1 MAALAIWC
9 GPHLEATFIASAYKE
24 LTEACDMIR
33 ENGSKRSQGVLV
45 SFVLCWRRSYF
56 GNF

>member
-9 GPHLEATFIASAYKE
+9 GPHLEPNFIKSAYAE
-24 LTEACDMIR
+24 LSDACDMIR

-45 SFVLCWRRSYF
+45 SV
-56 GNF
+56 